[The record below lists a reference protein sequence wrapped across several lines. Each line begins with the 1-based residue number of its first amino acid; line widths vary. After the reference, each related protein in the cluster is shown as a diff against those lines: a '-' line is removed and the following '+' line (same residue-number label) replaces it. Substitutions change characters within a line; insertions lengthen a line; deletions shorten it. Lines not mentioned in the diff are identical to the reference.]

1 MEYELCWDDVFKRIA
16 VSMIQIKIVSVKQID
31 TDQLIVGKSGMR
43 QIDTEMW
50 CLGRCIKRASW
61 YVDYRDFL

>member
-1 MEYELCWDDVFKRIA
+1 MN
-16 VSMIQIKIVSVKQID
+16 QIKIVSVKKID